1 MPKKKKKKL
10 LRGVVTSSSKF
21 AAVCARAASSVS
33 SGVRDGSS
41 GVASVFGVFGNLDF
55 SDHVSC
61 GVVLEAD
68 GISVKR
74 PFKFYN
80 FLLNNEE
87 FLNVVIE
94 NWYSTNV
101 VGSHMFRVSKKLKA
115 LKKPIKDFSRLNYSG
130 IELRTKEAHE
140 WFLRRQDLT
149 LANASDLNAALELE
163 AQRKWLLLSSAE
175 ESFFHQRSRVS
186 WFAEGDSNTSYFHR
200 MADSRKLQGLFSE
213 VIGQSQSAFLLGR
226 SLAENV
232 LFTTEMVHG
241 YNRLHISPWGML
253 KCHHR
258 LRESSFWRVEA
269 NISDPWSWKMLL
281 NLRPLAE
288 RFVKA
293 KVGNVLKASFWF
305 DNWTYKGPLI
315 KLLGNVELRPLRIP
329 LNAKVADAF
338 DASGWRHPLPR
349 SITADSIFALL
360 SSLPAPLPHL
370 DSDCYFW
377 SMNGDASQG
386 FSVAATWEGFRRRS
400 SLKGLDAGFPQ
411 ALPSS
416 AAVLLMVGASLL
428 DKAFFFS
435 SSYSPS
441 ESGS

>member
-1 MPKKKKKKL
+1 VTETTLNSISIFKVSFKNLSFLRFASFSPTSASRRWSEISVLMPKKKKKKL

-200 MADSRKLQGLFSE
+200 MADSRKCFNPIKSLVDCNGVVIDSQQGIIDHCMAYYE
-213 VIGQSQSAFLLGR
+213 RLLGEVETPF
-226 SLAENV
+226 SLEQDDMNLLLTYRCSQAQS
-232 LFTTEMVHG
+232 TEM
-241 YNRLHISPWGML
+241 
-253 KCHHR
+253 
-258 LRESSFWRVEA
+258 
-269 NISDPWSWKMLL
+269 
-281 NLRPLAE
+281 
-288 RFVKA
+288 
-293 KVGNVLKASFWF
+293 
-305 DNWTYKGPLI
+305 
-315 KLLGNVELRPLRIP
+315 
-329 LNAKVADAF
+329 
-338 DASGWRHPLPR
+338 
-349 SITADSIFALL
+349 
-360 SSLPAPLPHL
+360 
-370 DSDCYFW
+370 
-377 SMNGDASQG
+377 
-386 FSVAATWEGFRRRS
+386 
-400 SLKGLDAGFPQ
+400 
-411 ALPSS
+411 
-416 AAVLLMVGASLL
+416 
-428 DKAFFFS
+428 
-435 SSYSPS
+435 
-441 ESGS
+441 